1 MLRHILSGAGEAMNN
16 FYISKK
22 ETYDAIVVGS
32 GITGGWAA
40 KELTERGLK
49 TLMLERGK
57 PVKHREDYITEDF
70 GNWEFKFRNMGD
82 RRLYAAEYPVQ
93 SQCYAFGEATRH
105 FFVND
110 KENPYQHDPDKPF
123 SWIRGYHLGGRS
135 LLWGRQV
142 YRWSD
147 LDFAANAQD
156 GFGVDWPIRYKD
168 LAPWYDYVESFI
180 GVSGTVE
187 NLAQLPDG
195 KFLPA
200 MEMNCAELH
209 LKQKIE
215 ENFSG
220 RKMIIGRVA
229 VLTVPHKGRER
240 CHYCGPCHRGCSN
253 GAYFSTQSSTLPA
266 AQATGKLTV
275 RCDSVVHSVIYDEK
289 KDRAV
294 GVRVVDRNSRET
306 LEFYGR
312 VIFLCA
318 SALGSTQILLN
329 SSTPRFS
336 TGLANSSGALGHY
349 LMDHPYLAG
358 ASGEIPGFEDK
369 YYSGNRPN
377 GIYIPRFRNLDAK
390 TKHPNFLRGYGCQG
404 GAHRSGWDRGMNML
418 GFGAD
423 FKKRLREPGPWQIWL
438 GGWGEHLPRYENH
451 IALDPEKKDQWGIPV
466 LKINCAW
473 SDNENKMREDMAAT
487 LAIMLEA
494 TGAKSVTPFNAN
506 SPPGLCI
513 HEMGTARMG
522 LDPKTSV
529 LNGFN
534 QSHDV
539 PNLFV
544 TDGAAMASSACQNP
558 SLTYM
563 ALTARA
569 CDYAVR
575 QMKRGKL

>member
-1 MLRHILSGAGEAMNN
+1 MNN
-16 FYISKK
+16 FYISQK

-49 TLMLERGK
+49 TLMLERGR
-57 PVKHREDYITEDF
+57 PVEHGKDYITEDM
-70 GNWEFKFRNMGD
+70 GDWEFKFRTWGD
-82 RRLYAAEYPVQ
+82 RRLFEAEYQVQ
-93 SQCYAFGEATRH
+93 SQCYAFGEATRQ

-110 KENPYQHDPDKPF
+110 KENPYTHEADKPF

-135 LLWGRQV
+135 LLWGRQC

-147 LDFAANAQD
+147 LDFEANARD

-168 LAPWYDYVESFI
+168 VAPWYDYVESFVGI
-180 GVSGTVE
+180 SGSVE
-187 NLAQLPDG
+187 NIPQLPDG
-195 KFLPA
+195 KFLPP
-200 MEMNCAELH
+200 MEMNCVETH
-209 LKQKIE
+209 VKERIE
-215 ENFSG
+215 KSFAG

-229 VLTVPHKGRER
+229 VLTQMHQGRHP

-253 GAYFSTQSSTLPA
+253 GSYFSTLSSTLPA

-275 RCDSVVHSVIYDEK
+275 RCNSLVHSVIYDEK

-294 GVRVVDRNSRET
+294 GVRVIDAQTREAV
-306 LEFYGR
+306 EFYGK

-318 SALGSTQILLN
+318 STIGSTQILLN

-336 TGLANSSGALGHY
+336 NGLANSSGALGHY

-358 ASGEIPGFEDK
+358 AFGEIAGFDDK

-377 GIYIPRFRNLDAK
+377 GIYIPRFRNLDEK
-390 TKHPNFLRGYGCQG
+390 SKNPNYLRGFGYQG
-404 GAHRSGWDRGMNML
+404 GASREGWQRGIGMPGL
-418 GFGAD
+418 GVE
-423 FKKRLREPGPWQIWL
+423 FKKQLRAPGKWSMWI
-438 GGWGEHLPRYENH
+438 GGWGEHLPRYENYLE
-451 IALDPEKKDQWGIPV
+451 LDKEKKDQWGIPV
-466 LKINCAW
+466 LNIHCAW
-473 SDNENKMREDMAAT
+473 SDNESKMREDMAVSA
-487 LAIMLEA
+487 ADMLEA
-494 TGAKSVTPFNAN
+494 CGAKNIATFNYN

-522 LDPKTSV
+522 RDPKTSV
-529 LNGFN
+529 LNEFN
-534 QSHDV
+534 QCHDV
-539 PNLFV
+539 RNVFV

-558 SLTYM
+558 SITYM

-569 CDYAVR
+569 CDYAVK
-575 QMKRGKL
+575 QMTRGKL

>member
-1 MLRHILSGAGEAMNN
+1 MNN

-57 PVKHREDYITEDF
+57 PVKHRDDYVTEDF
-70 GNWEFKFRNMGD
+70 GNWEFKFRNMGN

-93 SQCYAFGEATRH
+93 SQCYAFGEATQQ

-110 KENPYQHDPDKPF
+110 KENPYTHDPDKPF

-147 LDFAANAQD
+147 LDFEANAQD

-168 LAPWYDYVESFI
+168 VASWYDYVESFI
-180 GVSGTVE
+180 GVSGTME

-229 VLTVPHKGRER
+229 VLTEPYKGRQK

-294 GVRVVDRNSRET
+294 GVRVVDRNTHET
-306 LEFYGR
+306 LEFYGK

-318 SALGSTQILLN
+318 SAIGSTQVLLN

-336 TGLANSSGALGHY
+336 NGLANSSGALGHY

-358 ASGEIPGFEDK
+358 ASGEISGFEDK

-377 GIYIPRFRNLDAK
+377 GIYIPRFRNIDAK

-423 FKKRLREPGPWQIWL
+423 FKKHLREPGPWQIWI
-438 GGWGEHLPRYENH
+438 GGWGEHLPRYENYV
-451 IALDPEKKDQWGIPV
+451 ALDPEKKDQWGIPV

-473 SDNENKMREDMAAT
+473 SDNENKMREDMASSV
-487 LAIMLEA
+487 AIMLEA
-494 TGAKSVTPFNAN
+494 AGAKSVNPFNVN

-522 LDPKTSV
+522 RDPKTSV

-569 CDYAVR
+569 CDYAVQ

>member
-1 MLRHILSGAGEAMNN
+1 MTN

-57 PVKHREDYITEDF
+57 PVKHRDDYVTEDF
-70 GNWEFKFRNMGD
+70 GNWEFKFRNMGN
-82 RRLYAAEYPVQ
+82 RRLYEAEYPVQ
-93 SQCYAFGEATRH
+93 SQCYAFGEATQQ

-110 KENPYQHDPDKPF
+110 KENPYTHDEDKPF

-147 LDFAANAQD
+147 LDFEANAQD

-180 GVSGTVE
+180 GVSGSME
-187 NLAQLPDG
+187 NLPQLPDG

-275 RCDSVVHSVIYDEK
+275 RCDSIVHSVIYDEK
-289 KDRAV
+289 KDRAA
-294 GVRVVDRNSRET
+294 GVRVIDRNTHEA

-318 SALGSTQILLN
+318 SAIGSTQVLLN

-336 TGLANSSGALGHY
+336 NGLANSSGALGHY

-358 ASGEIPGFEDK
+358 ASGEVPGFEDK

-377 GIYIPRFRNLDAK
+377 GIYIPRFRNIDAK
-390 TKHPNFLRGYGCQG
+390 TRHPNFLRGYGCQG

-438 GGWGEHLPRYENH
+438 GGWGEHLPRYENYV
-451 IALDPEKKDQWGIPV
+451 ALDPEKKDQWSIPV

-494 TGAKSVTPFNAN
+494 AGAKSVNPFNAN

-522 LDPKTSV
+522 RDPKTSV

-569 CDYAVR
+569 CDYAVK